1 MLVSRFVAFYST
13 LGGVR
18 AVVFTD
24 VVQAVILLGGGI
36 GTVIIVAMR
45 LPEGLATLVADGE
58 AAQKFN
64 LVEGAGEPFEFRS
77 RTVRAATK
85 HAGRTERSC
94 EGHGVGKRVGKGA
107 RGGLRLRAQG

>member
-1 MLVSRFVAFYST
+1 MAFYST

-85 HAGRTERSC
+85 HAGRTAELLA
-94 EGHGVGKRVGKGA
+94 GGKRGERREEG
-107 RGGLRLRAQG
+107 GGLMAEG

>member
-85 HAGRTERSC
+85 HAGRTERSFW
-94 EGHGVGKRVGKGA
+94 GDGGRRVGKRGS
-107 RGGLRLRAQG
+107 GGGGWRADG